1 MWLTGTT
8 KFAIA
13 DARKFVSFIDTANWE
28 IQDGFGKYQNPKKKQ
43 EDTTNHFPSSLLAI
57 RMSFC
62 SMILLFIHFVFISFF
77 FFSPIVWNSR
87 LL

>member
-1 MWLTGTT
+1 MWFTGTT

-43 EDTTNHFPSSLLAI
+43 EDLSVQVRDVSHVWLIVDIFKSHFLPGI
-57 RMSFC
+57 Y
-62 SMILLFIHFVFISFF
+62 
-77 FFSPIVWNSR
+77 
-87 LL
+87 